1 MKRAPILAVIAIA
14 IGFSTAAGAEVFQKL
29 SGAQIRAKLVGRQ
42 LTDES
47 HWGEIYQPNGRLVSD
62 EMGNTR
68 VGSWHI
74 MKNQLCKTY
83 PEGGG
88 SACFDVWL
96 SGRAIQMRIPGSTDF
111 PFEGVL
117 IDAPHSG
124 TAPPPHRLADRAS
137 SKSTQSAPR

>member
-1 MKRAPILAVIAIA
+1 MKHASILAVVAVA
-14 IGFSTAAGAEVFQKL
+14 IGFSADAGAEEFLKL
-29 SGAQIRAKLVGRQ
+29 TGPQIRAKLVGKQ

-47 HWGEIYQPNGRLVSD
+47 HWGEVYRPNGQLVSD

-68 VGSWHI
+68 VGSWRI
-74 MKNQLCKTY
+74 AKNQLCKTY
-83 PEGGG
+83 PDDGG

-96 SGRAIQMRIPGSTDF
+96 SGRAVQMRIPGSADF

-124 TAPPPHRLADRAS
+124 TAAPPHRAADRTS

>member
-1 MKRAPILAVIAIA
+1 MKHASILAVVVVA
-14 IGFSTAAGAEVFQKL
+14 IGCCSNAAAEEFLKL
-29 SGAQIRAKLVGRQ
+29 TGTQIRAKFVGRQ

-47 HWGEIYQPNGRLVSD
+47 HWGEIYRPNGQLVSD

-68 VGSWHI
+68 IGSWRI
-74 MKNQLCKTY
+74 VKNQLCKTF
-83 PEGGG
+83 PEDGG

-96 SGRAIQMRIPGSTDF
+96 SGRAVQMRTPGSTDF

-124 TAPPPHRLADRAS
+124 TAPAPHQAADRTS